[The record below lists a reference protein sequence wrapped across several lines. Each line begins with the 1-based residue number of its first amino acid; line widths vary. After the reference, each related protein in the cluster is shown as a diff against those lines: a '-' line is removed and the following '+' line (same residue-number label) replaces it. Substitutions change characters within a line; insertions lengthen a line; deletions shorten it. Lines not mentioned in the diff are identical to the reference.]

1 MAVPVLLLK
10 GFPLL
15 HDLPDHTL
23 AALAGEAGDLT
34 FAKRGVVLQK
44 GPPTPSLCLLAEGR
58 LQAVDFT
65 LDGREVGLYFINP
78 WDYVGELSVLDGGEQ
93 PEFIIAL
100 TRSRVI
106 TLPRES
112 VRRAVFAT
120 PAAAERMALR
130 LSARL
135 RGLGAQ
141 RTILALTSPI
151 QKICAQLQLLVVQ
164 PTAPPPAAGQSAPG
178 QPTLQVR
185 IANAPTHQEIAIMV
199 NTSRETVTRVFQ
211 VLQAHGAVQRQ
222 GNDLLVS
229 DPQLIEQ
236 VARGSRELPK
246 A

>member
-15 HDLPDHTL
+15 HDLPDDTL
-23 AALAGEAGDLT
+23 AALAGEAGDLV

-78 WDYVGELSVLDGGEQ
+78 WEYVGELSVLDGGEQ

-100 TRSRVI
+100 ARSRVI

-141 RTILALTSPI
+141 RTILALANPM
-151 QKICAQLQLLVVQ
+151 QKICAQLQLLVV
-164 PTAPPPAAGQSAPG
+164 PPAPGG
-178 QPTLQVR
+178 QPTLELR

-236 VARGSRELPK
+236 VARGSKELPK

>member
-78 WDYVGELSVLDGGEQ
+78 WEYVGELSVLDGGEQ

-100 TRSRVI
+100 ARSRVI

-141 RTILALTSPI
+141 RTILALANPM
-151 QKICAQLQLLVVQ
+151 QKICAQLQLLVAQ
-164 PTAPPPAAGQSAPG
+164 PGSG

>member
-15 HDLPDHTL
+15 HDLPDETL

-34 FAKRGVVLQK
+34 FAKRAVVLQK

-78 WDYVGELSVLDGGEQ
+78 WEYVGELSVIDGGEQ

-112 VRRAVFAT
+112 VRRAVFGT

-141 RTILALTSPI
+141 RTILALANPT
-151 QKICAQLQLLVVQ
+151 QKICAQLQLLVAQ
-164 PTAPPPAAGQSAPG
+164 RAPG
-178 QPTLQVR
+178 QPALQVR

-211 VLQAHGAVQRQ
+211 VLQAQGAVQRQ

-229 DPQLIEQ
+229 DPELLEQ
-236 VARGSRELPK
+236 MARGNRELPK